1 MKALK
6 VYFIDAFAEN
16 QFEGNPAAVI
26 PLEKWLPDH
35 VMQALAAENNLSET
49 AFFVERNGS
58 YRIRWFTP
66 VDEVKLCGHATLASA
81 YVLFY
86 ELGYE
91 QDVVRFKSLSGELYV
106 RRAGR
111 NIVLDFPVQ
120 APTRCDAPLALIDG
134 LGENPVDVL
143 TNCAFASFTISHAIL
158 ISSLFQWQDSII
170 TLTILPAA
178 ASTIE

>member
-1 MKALK
+1 MRELK

-26 PLEKWLPDH
+26 PLEKWLPDR

-81 YVLFY
+81 YVLFF

-106 RRAGR
+106 
-111 NIVLDFPVQ
+111 
-120 APTRCDAPLALIDG
+120 
-134 LGENPVDVL
+134 
-143 TNCAFASFTISHAIL
+143 
-158 ISSLFQWQDSII
+158 
-170 TLTILPAA
+170 
-178 ASTIE
+178 

>member
-1 MKALK
+1 MRALK

-26 PLEKWLPDH
+26 PLETWLPDR

-120 APTRCDAPLALIDG
+120 APTRCDAPVALIDG
-134 LGENPVDVL
+134 LG
-143 TNCAFASFTISHAIL
+143 
-158 ISSLFQWQDSII
+158 
-170 TLTILPAA
+170 
-178 ASTIE
+178 